1 MVSRFKWW
9 FVLGVLAAAV
19 LSVGTAL
26 ATPGSGV
33 TSTLFGRATFD
44 PFNII
49 QVRSNQEPDAFVILS
64 TNETD
69 VVMRKTEIAVGG
81 HSGWHTHPGP
91 TFVIVTQGRLE
102 LTRAEDCEPHVFG
115 PGEEKESF
123 VKIGNDVHIERNA
136 GKVPVVAYVTQLN
149 VPVGGAFTDSTVDF
163 PADCDVPFD

>member
-9 FVLGVLAAAV
+9 LVLGVLAAAV

-33 TSTLFGRATFD
+33 TSTLFGRAALD
-44 PFNII
+44 PFHI
-49 QVRSNQEPDAFVILS
+49 QTPDFKIHS
-64 TNETD
+64 KKPTD

-102 LTRAEDCEPHVFG
+102 LTRAEDCTPHVFG
-115 PGEEKESF
+115 PGEEKEGF
-123 VKIGNDVHIERNA
+123 VEIGNDVHIARNA

-149 VPVGGAFTDSTVDF
+149 VPVEGAFTDSTVDF
-163 PADCDVPFD
+163 PANCNVPFD